1 MIILKSGFSGLSF
14 PFRVSGTG
22 GIEMST
28 TSVSDISHITEAIEQ
43 ILLTRPR
50 ERKMEY
56 HFKSDL
62 DTLIFEPNDE
72 SLKSLMVYHVE
83 EALKELEDRIEVLDV
98 DFISEDNVIYVLV
111 TFRVL
116 IYDTVYTKKIKV
128 GDVNADSNG

>member
-1 MIILKSGFSGLSF
+1 MLKSGFKGLSF

-22 GIEMST
+22 GVEMST

-83 EALKELEDRIEVLDV
+83 EALKELEDRIDVSDV
-98 DFISEDNVIYVLV
+98 DIISEDNIIYVIV

-116 IYDTVYTKKIKV
+116 VYDTVYTKKIKV

>member
-1 MIILKSGFSGLSF
+1 MKSGFKGSSF

-22 GIEMST
+22 GVEMST

-83 EALKELEDRIEVLDV
+83 EALKELEDRIDVSDV
-98 DFISEDNVIYVLV
+98 DIISEDNTIYVII

-116 IYDTVYTKKIKV
+116 VYDTVYTKKIKV

>member
-1 MIILKSGFSGLSF
+1 MLKSGFKGLSF

-22 GIEMST
+22 GVEMST

-72 SLKSLMVYHVE
+72 SLKSLMVYHIE
-83 EALKELEDRIEVLDV
+83 EALKELEDRIDVSDV
-98 DFISEDNVIYVLV
+98 DIISEDNTIYVIITFKVLV
-111 TFRVL
+111 
-116 IYDTVYTKKIKV
+116 YDTVYTKKIKV

>member
-1 MIILKSGFSGLSF
+1 MKSGFSGLSF

-83 EALKELEDRIEVLDV
+83 EALKELEDRIDVSDV
-98 DFISEDNVIYVLV
+98 DIISEDNTIYVII

-116 IYDTVYTKKIKV
+116 VYDTVYTKKIKV

>member
-1 MIILKSGFSGLSF
+1 MKSGFSGLSF

-83 EALKELEDRIEVLDV
+83 EALKELEDRIDVLDV
-98 DFISEDNVIYVLV
+98 DIISEDNIIYVIV

-116 IYDTVYTKKIKV
+116 VYDTVYTKKIKV

>member
-1 MIILKSGFSGLSF
+1 MKSGFSGLSF

-83 EALKELEDRIEVLDV
+83 EALKELEDRIDVSDV
-98 DFISEDNVIYVLV
+98 DIISEDNTIYVII

-116 IYDTVYTKKIKV
+116 VYDTVYTKKIKV
-128 GDVNADSNG
+128 GDVNVDSNG

>member
-1 MIILKSGFSGLSF
+1 MKSGFSGLSF

>member
-1 MIILKSGFSGLSF
+1 
-14 PFRVSGTG
+14 
-22 GIEMST
+22 
-28 TSVSDISHITEAIEQ
+28 
-43 ILLTRPR
+43 
-50 ERKMEY
+50 MEY

-83 EALKELEDRIEVLDV
+83 EALKELEDRIDVSDV
-98 DFISEDNVIYVLV
+98 DIISEDNIIYVII

-116 IYDTVYTKKIKV
+116 VYDTVYTKKIKV

>member
-1 MIILKSGFSGLSF
+1 MKSGFSGLSF

-83 EALKELEDRIEVLDV
+83 EPLKELEDRIDVLDV
-98 DFISEDNVIYVLV
+98 DIISEDNIIYVIV

-116 IYDTVYTKKIKV
+116 VYDTVYTKKIKV

>member
-1 MIILKSGFSGLSF
+1 MKSGFKGLSF

-22 GIEMST
+22 GVEMST

>member
-1 MIILKSGFSGLSF
+1 MKSGFSGLSF

-83 EALKELEDRIEVLDV
+83 EALKELEDRIDVSDV
-98 DFISEDNVIYVLV
+98 DIISEDNTIYVIV

-116 IYDTVYTKKIKV
+116 VYDTVYTKKIKV
-128 GDVNADSNG
+128 GDINADSNG

>member
-1 MIILKSGFSGLSF
+1 MIVLKIGFKGLSF

-22 GIEMST
+22 GVEMST

-83 EALKELEDRIEVLDV
+83 EALKELEDRIDVLDV
-98 DFISEDNVIYVLV
+98 DIMSEDNIVYVIV
-111 TFRVL
+111 TFKVL

>member
-1 MIILKSGFSGLSF
+1 MKSGFKGLSF

-22 GIEMST
+22 GVEMST

-83 EALKELEDRIEVLDV
+83 EALKELEDRIDVLDV
-98 DFISEDNVIYVLV
+98 DIISEDNIIYVIV

-116 IYDTVYTKKIKV
+116 VYDTVYTKKIKV

>member
-1 MIILKSGFSGLSF
+1 MKSGFSGLSF

-56 HFKSDL
+56 HFKSAL

-83 EALKELEDRIEVLDV
+83 EALKELEDRIDVLDV
-98 DFISEDNVIYVLV
+98 DIISEDNIIYVIV

-116 IYDTVYTKKIKV
+116 VYDTVYTKKIKV

>member
-62 DTLIFEPNDE
+62 DTLLFEPNDE

>member
-1 MIILKSGFSGLSF
+1 MKSGFSGLSF

-22 GIEMST
+22 GVEMST

-83 EALKELEDRIEVLDV
+83 EALKELEDRISVLDV
-98 DFISEDNVIYVLV
+98 DIISEDNIIYVIV

-116 IYDTVYTKKIKV
+116 VYDTVYTKKIKV

>member
-1 MIILKSGFSGLSF
+1 MLNSGFKGLSF

-22 GIEMST
+22 GVEMST

-83 EALKELEDRIEVLDV
+83 EALKELEDRIDVSDV
-98 DFISEDNVIYVLV
+98 DIISEDNTIYVIITFKVLV
-111 TFRVL
+111 
-116 IYDTVYTKKIKV
+116 YDTVYTKKIKV

>member
-1 MIILKSGFSGLSF
+1 MKSGFSGLSF

-83 EALKELEDRIEVLDV
+83 EALKELEDRIDVSDV
-98 DFISEDNVIYVLV
+98 DIISEDNTIYVIV

-116 IYDTVYTKKIKV
+116 VYDTVYTKKIKV

>member
-1 MIILKSGFSGLSF
+1 MKSGFKGLSF

-62 DTLIFEPNDE
+62 DTLLFEPNDE

-83 EALKELEDRIEVLDV
+83 EALKELEDRIDVSDV
-98 DFISEDNVIYVLV
+98 DIISEDNTIYVII

-116 IYDTVYTKKIKV
+116 VYDTVYTKKIKV

>member
-1 MIILKSGFSGLSF
+1 MKSGFSGLSF

-83 EALKELEDRIEVLDV
+83 EALKELEDRIDVLDV
-98 DFISEDNVIYVLV
+98 DIISEDNTIYVII

-116 IYDTVYTKKIKV
+116 VYDTVYTKKIKV

>member
-1 MIILKSGFSGLSF
+1 MKSGFKGISF

-22 GIEMST
+22 GIEISST
-28 TSVSDISHITEAIEQ
+28 SISDISHITEAIEQ
-43 ILLTRPR
+43 IILTRPR

-62 DTLIFEPNDE
+62 DTLVFEPNDE

-83 EALKELEDRIEVLDV
+83 EALRELEDRIDVLDV
-98 DFISEDNVIYVLV
+98 DIISEDNTIYVIV

-116 IYDTVYTKKIKV
+116 VYDTVYTKKIKV

>member
-1 MIILKSGFSGLSF
+1 MLKSGFKGLSF

-22 GIEMST
+22 GVEMST

-83 EALKELEDRIEVLDV
+83 EALKELEDRIDVLDV
-98 DFISEDNVIYVLV
+98 DIISEDNIIYVIV

-116 IYDTVYTKKIKV
+116 VYDTVYTKKIKV

>member
-1 MIILKSGFSGLSF
+1 MKSGFSGLSF

-83 EALKELEDRIEVLDV
+83 EALKELEDRIDVLDV
-98 DFISEDNVIYVLV
+98 DIISEDNIIYGIV

-116 IYDTVYTKKIKV
+116 VYDTVYTKKIKV

>member
-1 MIILKSGFSGLSF
+1 MLKSGFKGLSF

-22 GIEMST
+22 GVEMST

-83 EALKELEDRIEVLDV
+83 EALKELEDRIDVSDV
-98 DFISEDNVIYVLV
+98 DIISEDNTIYVII

-116 IYDTVYTKKIKV
+116 VYDTVYTKKRKV

>member
-1 MIILKSGFSGLSF
+1 MLKSGFKGLSF

-22 GIEMST
+22 GVEMST

-83 EALKELEDRIEVLDV
+83 EALKELEDRIDVSDV
-98 DFISEDNVIYVLV
+98 DIISEDNTIYVII

-116 IYDTVYTKKIKV
+116 VYDTVYTKKIKV

>member
-1 MIILKSGFSGLSF
+1 MKSGFKGLSF

-22 GIEMST
+22 GVEMST

-83 EALKELEDRIEVLDV
+83 EALKELEDRIDVSDV
-98 DFISEDNVIYVLV
+98 DIISEDNTIYVII

-116 IYDTVYTKKIKV
+116 VYDTVYTKKIKV

>member
-62 DTLIFEPNDE
+62 DTLLFEPNDE
-72 SLKSLMVYHVE
+72 SLKGLMVYHVE

>member
-1 MIILKSGFSGLSF
+1 MKSGFSGLSF

-22 GIEMST
+22 GVEMST

-83 EALKELEDRIEVLDV
+83 EALKELEDRIDVLDV
-98 DFISEDNVIYVLV
+98 DIISEDNIIYVIV

-116 IYDTVYTKKIKV
+116 VYDTVYTKKIKV

>member
-1 MIILKSGFSGLSF
+1 MKSGFSGLSF

-22 GIEMST
+22 GVEMST

-83 EALKELEDRIEVLDV
+83 EALKELEDRIDVSDV
-98 DFISEDNVIYVLV
+98 DIISEDNTIYVII

-116 IYDTVYTKKIKV
+116 VYDTVYTKKIKV

>member
-1 MIILKSGFSGLSF
+1 MLKSGFKGLSF

-22 GIEMST
+22 GVEMST

-83 EALKELEDRIEVLDV
+83 EALKELEDRIDVSDV
-98 DFISEDNVIYVLV
+98 DIISEDNTIYVIV

-116 IYDTVYTKKIKV
+116 VYDTVYTKKIKV

>member
-1 MIILKSGFSGLSF
+1 MKSGFKGLSF

-22 GIEMST
+22 GVEMST

-83 EALKELEDRIEVLDV
+83 EALKELEDRISVLDV
-98 DFISEDNVIYVLV
+98 DIISEDNIIYVIV
-111 TFRVL
+111 TFKVL
-116 IYDTVYTKKIKV
+116 VYDTVYTKKIKV

>member
-1 MIILKSGFSGLSF
+1 MKSGFKGLSF

-22 GIEMST
+22 GVEMST

-62 DTLIFEPNDE
+62 DTLLFEPNDE

-83 EALKELEDRIEVLDV
+83 EALKELEDRIEVIDV
-98 DFISEDNVIYVLV
+98 DFISEDNVMYVLI
-111 TFRVL
+111 TFKVL
-116 IYDTVYTKKIKV
+116 VYDTVYTKKIKV

>member
-1 MIILKSGFSGLSF
+1 MLKSGFKGLSF

-22 GIEMST
+22 GVEMST

-83 EALKELEDRIEVLDV
+83 EALKELEDRIDVLDV
-98 DFISEDNVIYVLV
+98 DIISEDNTIYVII

-116 IYDTVYTKKIKV
+116 VYDTVYTKKIKV

>member
-1 MIILKSGFSGLSF
+1 MLKSGFKGLSF

-22 GIEMST
+22 GVEMST

-83 EALKELEDRIEVLDV
+83 EALKELEDRIDVLDV
-98 DFISEDNVIYVLV
+98 DIISEDNIIYVII

-116 IYDTVYTKKIKV
+116 VYDTVYTKKIKV

>member
-1 MIILKSGFSGLSF
+1 MKSGFSGLSF

-62 DTLIFEPNDE
+62 DTLLFEPNDE

-83 EALKELEDRIEVLDV
+83 EALKELEDRIDVLDV
-98 DFISEDNVIYVLV
+98 DIISEDNIIYVIV

-116 IYDTVYTKKIKV
+116 VYDTVYTKKIKV

>member
-1 MIILKSGFSGLSF
+1 MKSGFSGLSF

-28 TSVSDISHITEAIEQ
+28 TNVSDISHITEAIEQ

-62 DTLIFEPNDE
+62 DTLLFEPNDE

-83 EALKELEDRIEVLDV
+83 EALKELEDRIEVIDV
-98 DFISEDNVIYVLV
+98 DFISEGNVMYVLI
-111 TFRVL
+111 TFKVL
-116 IYDTVYTKKIKV
+116 VYDTVYTKKIKV

>member
-1 MIILKSGFSGLSF
+1 MKSGFSGLSF

-83 EALKELEDRIEVLDV
+83 EALKELEDRIDVLDV
-98 DFISEDNVIYVLV
+98 DIISEDNTIYVIV

-116 IYDTVYTKKIKV
+116 VYDTVYTKKIKV

>member
-1 MIILKSGFSGLSF
+1 MKSGFSGLSF

-83 EALKELEDRIEVLDV
+83 EALKELEDRIDVSDV
-98 DFISEDNVIYVLV
+98 DIISEDNTIYVIV
-111 TFRVL
+111 TFKV
-116 IYDTVYTKKIKV
+116 IVYDTVYTKKIKV